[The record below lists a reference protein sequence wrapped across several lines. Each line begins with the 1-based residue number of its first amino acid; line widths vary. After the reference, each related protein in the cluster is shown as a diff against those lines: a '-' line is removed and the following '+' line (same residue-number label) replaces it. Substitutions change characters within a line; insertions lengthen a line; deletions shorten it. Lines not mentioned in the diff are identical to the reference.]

1 MKKYLLLVA
10 VVFAFFGCTKEAADN
25 GANAAAA
32 GTGTGGSLARF
43 TIVGNYLY
51 VADYAR
57 LQTFDISD
65 PSKLVQVNDRT
76 LGFDIETLFPYKDKL
91 FVGAATGMYLLSLA
105 DPAKPLLLGS
115 VAHLRSCDP
124 VVAND
129 SVAFVT
135 LRGSGRC
142 GAATDGLYVY
152 TFNNLL
158 SPVQLNLTELPS
170 PNGLGLKDSILYV
183 CQQNYGMSIFNVN
196 NPASPRLRKKLTD
209 YKFQDVIPYNDLLL
223 CYVENGLAI
232 YDITTPASPVFI
244 TEIVN

>member
-142 GAATDGLYVY
+142 GAAVSYTHLDVY
-152 TFNNLL
+152 KRQTCASTVKNIPAFT
-158 SPVQLNLTELPS
+158 VKQLMDDYAATQAWTTL
-170 PNGLGLKDSILYV
+170 
-183 CQQNYGMSIFNVN
+183 NYSGII
-196 NPASPRLRKKLTD
+196 NP
-209 YKFQDVIPYNDLLL
+209 
-223 CYVENGLAI
+223 
-232 YDITTPASPVFI
+232 
-244 TEIVN
+244 